1 MSVHAS
7 QGSDTKH
14 KRKSETKRKSVSGRE
29 KGREKKRKQG
39 EATLKHTPIEN

>member
-39 EATLKHTPIEN
+39 EVR